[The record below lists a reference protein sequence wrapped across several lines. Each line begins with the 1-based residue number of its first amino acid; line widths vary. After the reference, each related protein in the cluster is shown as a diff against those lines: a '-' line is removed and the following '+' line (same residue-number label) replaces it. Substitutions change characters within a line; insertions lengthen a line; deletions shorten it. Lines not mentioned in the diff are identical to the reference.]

1 MGYDYLLLDA
11 DGTVLDFDKAER
23 TALIAALKQFSVDP
37 SEETIA
43 DYHRINKALWEA
55 LERGELTRDRLSV
68 LRFEQLGHLHP
79 GACAEMAPVYMEQL
93 SRCAFFLP
101 GAEDFLL
108 KASKLCS
115 IAIVTN
121 GLTRVQKGRLKG
133 CNMSRFSRVF
143 VISQDLGVSKPDA
156 LIAKAALEGLGCTDP
171 ARALVAGDSVSAD
184 IMLARN
190 AGLRSCLMFSSSP
203 LADYCTDTYDGL
215 LSLLGGKKTHA

>member
-11 DGTVLDFDKAER
+11 DGTVLDFDKADR
-23 TALIAALKQFSVDP
+23 TVLIAALKQFSVDP
-37 SEETIA
+37 TEETIA
-43 DYHRINKALWEA
+43 DYHRINKALWEK

-121 GLTRVQKGRLKG
+121 GLTRVQRG
-133 CNMSRFSRVF
+133 
-143 VISQDLGVSKPDA
+143 
-156 LIAKAALEGLGCTDP
+156 
-171 ARALVAGDSVSAD
+171 
-184 IMLARN
+184 
-190 AGLRSCLMFSSSP
+190 GLR
-203 LADYCTDTYDGL
+203 A
-215 LSLLGGKKTHA
+215 AI